1 MMLCVAQKEEFSAFI
16 LTEDS
21 QEQMVGARSNCC
33 VQEVLR
39 APEKP
44 VRPLLCPSAHSA
56 IHALSCPA
64 GCSMDVF
71 KTEGFLS
78 RTNQGRLISDH
89 YSTVWKV
96 LDRLE
101 SFANGK
107 FGEGLRQAAS

>member
-1 MMLCVAQKEEFSAFI
+1 
-16 LTEDS
+16 
-21 QEQMVGARSNCC
+21 MVGARSDCC

-44 VRPLLCPSAHSA
+44 MWPLLCPSAHSA
-56 IHALSCPA
+56 TQALSWLA
-64 GCSMDVF
+64 GCSMDAF
-71 KTEGFLS
+71 KTEGFPS

-96 LDRLE
+96 LDSLE